1 MAEAL
6 EVNDNTTQTHERQPL
21 QQGGDKP
28 AQQKLQGRASLSERR
43 QRGRPR
49 ACQVTNA
56 ATARMTAVT
65 NHSRAVAPLFVYW
78 KIPCSIMALL
88 ATGPLLRR
96 LLAGFAS

>member
-49 ACQVTNA
+49 ACQVTN
-56 ATARMTAVT
+56 
-65 NHSRAVAPLFVYW
+65 HSRAVAPLFVYW